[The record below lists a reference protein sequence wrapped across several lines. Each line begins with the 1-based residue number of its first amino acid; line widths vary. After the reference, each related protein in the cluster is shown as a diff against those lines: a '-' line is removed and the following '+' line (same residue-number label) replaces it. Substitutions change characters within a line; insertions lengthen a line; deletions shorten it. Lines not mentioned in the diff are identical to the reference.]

1 MMTDHRFDSLQT
13 LRLYIH
19 HTLCQQEHLET
30 DAFPLT
36 ERVLVRGGRPCGIFY
51 CLHGPR
57 SVKITAI
64 WDAARNVVFF
74 YGSSGER
81 VLTNRLD
88 TGPRLV
94 PAA

>member
-1 MMTDHRFDSLQT
+1 MMTDHRFESLQT
-13 LRLYIH
+13 LRVYVH
-19 HTLCQQEHLET
+19 QTLCQQEHLET

-36 ERVLVRGGRPCGIFY
+36 ERVLVRGGRPCGMYF

-64 WDAARNVVFF
+64 WDATRNVVFF
-74 YGSSGER
+74 YSSTGER
-81 VLTNRLD
+81 VLTNRLRK
-88 TGPRLV
+88 GPPLI